1 MWEVNRP
8 VSSNNLSL
16 FSFWD
21 SHNVYTVKLDGVLQL
36 TQALPLLLHSFCFL
50 YLRLSNYNC
59 LSFTIVD
66 SLFCLLKS
74 PAEALCFFICLFLIS
89 AIITF
94 SSSISTWFLVIVP
107 ISVLIFPTW
116 FYTILL
122 ITFSCLF
129 MVSFYSFRVIK
140 TVNVETYLLSVWA
153 SSWMTS
159 ISFFL
164 LYQWVRLSCFFVCFV
179 IFLLKTGQS
188 NNGFTFQ
195 KYKEIPQFN
204 NKQPNFAKWQK
215 NLE

>member
-129 MVSFYSFRVIK
+129 MVSFCSFKIFK
-140 TVNVETYLLSVWA
+140 TVNVETYLLSLNIWA
-153 SSWMTS
+153 SSWMTP

-164 LYQWVRLSCFFVCFV
+164 LYRWVRLSCFFVCFV
-179 IFLLKTGQS
+179 ILCWELGIL
-188 NNGFTFQ
+188 N
-195 KYKEIPQFN
+195 IIVC
-204 NKQPNFAKWQK
+204 W
-215 NLE
+215 LWR